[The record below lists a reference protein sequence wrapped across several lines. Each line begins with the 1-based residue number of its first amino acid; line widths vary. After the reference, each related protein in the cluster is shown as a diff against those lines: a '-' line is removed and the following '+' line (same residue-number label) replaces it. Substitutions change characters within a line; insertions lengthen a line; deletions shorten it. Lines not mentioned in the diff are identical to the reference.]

1 MYIDQK
7 LANFLFDT
15 FKLCFTTIISV
26 IFLFIYYQK
35 DDYTSYLWS
44 TNGLFSLLKDYKSY
58 NFTKKEY
65 IIKFFVILSTL
76 FLSYV
81 STILSNIWP
90 NITYYQPENQKNIS
104 TVIMGS
110 GLEIGFI
117 NISNINYNGY
127 LNSDTAV
134 MCYYTQACTL
144 SNNIEGFFA
153 NEIIQSPIGFYGP
166 PYASDESLL
175 QSLDDKWYSSI
186 SLTNSTVINIS
197 PSVKVS
203 PNITTNGEYTIK
215 RYVNSST
222 FEWPSYIAI
231 LNYIDI
237 GFSTKY
243 GIWTPFLG
251 DILRR
256 PTGFNVLGTT
266 INRYYSRDY
275 AVSNNTNTIH
285 VTSLLLNER
294 HYNYELHNSVHA
306 IIELEVASE
315 YCDSTFYKDIL
326 SQCISLNETYCD
338 LGSLNQFLIA
348 NQFMNTNSTTS
359 ISAIQARLSVRL
371 RLASFRQP
379 AIRGF
384 CSSES
389 SFCFDP

>member
-26 IFLFIYYQK
+26 IFLIIYYQK

-104 TVIMGS
+104 IVIMGP

-175 QSLDDKWYSSI
+175 QSLDDKWY
-186 SLTNSTVINIS
+186 
-197 PSVKVS
+197 
-203 PNITTNGEYTIK
+203 
-215 RYVNSST
+215 
-222 FEWPSYIAI
+222 
-231 LNYIDI
+231 
-237 GFSTKY
+237 
-243 GIWTPFLG
+243 
-251 DILRR
+251 
-256 PTGFNVLGTT
+256 
-266 INRYYSRDY
+266 
-275 AVSNNTNTIH
+275 
-285 VTSLLLNER
+285 
-294 HYNYELHNSVHA
+294 
-306 IIELEVASE
+306 
-315 YCDSTFYKDIL
+315 
-326 SQCISLNETYCD
+326 
-338 LGSLNQFLIA
+338 
-348 NQFMNTNSTTS
+348 
-359 ISAIQARLSVRL
+359 
-371 RLASFRQP
+371 
-379 AIRGF
+379 
-384 CSSES
+384 
-389 SFCFDP
+389 